1 MLDLIAA
8 VNDDAILAANLDRSP
23 LLGRPGVTM
32 HLRRGFPSATLAYR
46 DAMRDCHSDTLV
58 FAHQDVYLPAA
69 WEDQLMGSIA
79 QLERADPQWA
89 VLGVYGVRP
98 GGAQVGCVWS
108 SGLDAMFGAA
118 FDAPVAVHSID
129 EVLIV
134 LKRSS
139 GVEFDAGLPGFHLYA
154 TDLVQTAL
162 SLGRQA
168 YVIFAP
174 VVHNSRPSL
183 YLGPDYFEAYRHVA
197 RKWKHRLPIRG
208 HVADIVAPG
217 LPYLRMRLRHRLGE
231 LRYRH
236 LDRGALARQYDCVTL
251 ARRLGFE

>member
-1 MLDLIAA
+1 
-8 VNDDAILAANLDRSP
+8 
-23 LLGRPGVTM
+23 
-32 HLRRGFPSATLAYR
+32 
-46 DAMRDCHSDTLV
+46 
-58 FAHQDVYLPAA
+58 
-69 WEDQLMGSIA
+69 
-79 QLERADPQWA
+79 
-89 VLGVYGVRP
+89 
-98 GGAQVGCVWS
+98 
-108 SGLDAMFGAA
+108 MFSTA
-118 FDAPVAVHSID
+118 FDAPVPVNTID

-139 GVEFDAGLPGFHLYA
+139 GVEFDASLPGFHLYA

-162 SLGRQA
+162 SFGRRA

-174 VVHNSRPSL
+174 VIHNSRPSL
-183 YLGPDYFEAYRHVA
+183 YLGPDYFDAYRHVA

-217 LPYLRMRLRHRLGE
+217 LAYLRMRLRHRLGE

-236 LDRGALARQYDCVTL
+236 LDRDALARHYDCVAL